1 VVGTPAADY
10 NRKLNRGKTSDGMSM
25 ELTSKSTEPALEM
38 PPDVAV
44 VRRSRK
50 RTRQGKTRLLSLS
63 SLDGRTAAAAAAKRL
78 VSAISADLGNDLSAG
93 ERQLVQRI
101 ALVGA
106 IVDNFET
113 KWVAGQQ
120 IELGDYLQACRT
132 QCRLLALLGL
142 HRRARDI
149 SAPLQHDGTV
159 EPWSPLRSAEA
170 RRIDADAVNAE
181 IMP

>member
-1 VVGTPAADY
+1 MDNQMTV
-10 NRKLNRGKTSDGMSM
+10 
-25 ELTSKSTEPALEM
+25 EPALEM

-78 VSAISADLGNDLSAG
+78 VSPMSADLGDSLSAG

-106 IVDNFET
+106 IVDDFET
-113 KWVAGQQ
+113 KWVAGIK

-132 QCRLLALLGL
+132 QCRLLSTLGL
-142 HRRARDI
+142 QRRARDI
-149 SAPLQHDGTV
+149 TNSLQFDGDAAPS
-159 EPWSPLRSAEA
+159 WSPLKSSLDEA
-170 RRIDADAVNAE
+170 RRIADLPVDAE
-181 IMP
+181 ILLP